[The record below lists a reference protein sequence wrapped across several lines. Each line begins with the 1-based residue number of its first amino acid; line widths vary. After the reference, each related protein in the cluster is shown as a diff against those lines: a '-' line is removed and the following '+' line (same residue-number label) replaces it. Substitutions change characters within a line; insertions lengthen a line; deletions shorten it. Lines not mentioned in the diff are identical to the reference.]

1 MGDFKLSSRPE
12 ITNSNSQDLIHI
24 SRHGTSY
31 KSKISALG
39 IPAATTI
46 LQGNQVIFGGVSYK
60 GVALGYRAWATS
72 YIINQVNY
80 TVNLAADIDL
90 DTGGANDRWDLF
102 IVRLVNGVPEI
113 AVVKGVED
121 GNVIKPTLDPLTE
134 VEIGARIVAASETV
148 DGTTILDLMYK
159 ENAGD
164 PTEWNATTTI
174 AGSNYDDTTNPYIG
188 TKSINVPAVSSLGD
202 FFEFTTPTPIA
213 LTSNG
218 FFVFALRGN
227 GETPTIDPSI
237 TISLIDSASGELT
250 TYQLL
255 TSNASEQGGV
265 EASSG
270 NSLTPTIA
278 NTDWQ
283 VFQIKISDFGVNGNL
298 TQIDK
303 IKMSLRGTPSYNI
316 DNINFQSGIN
326 QPIVNATGIP
336 FKVVLSPDRVKNWG
350 TNKVQVIPSA
360 GPGRV
365 QVIDAAVIQLDYQT
379 EAYAAQTFN
388 LEYGA
393 GSGVFIFE
401 PATNLISQAS
411 YQLIKMIDPLLAAA
425 TLVPNEGIYAV
436 GIDSATGDSPV
447 TIQGTYSIFEI

>member
-1 MGDFKLSSRPE
+1 
-12 ITNSNSQDLIHI
+12 
-24 SRHGTSY
+24 
-31 KSKISALG
+31 
-39 IPAATTI
+39 
-46 LQGNQVIFGGVSYK
+46 
-60 GVALGYRAWATS
+60 
-72 YIINQVNY
+72 
-80 TVNLAADIDL
+80 
-90 DTGGANDRWDLF
+90 
-102 IVRLVNGVPEI
+102 
-113 AVVKGVED
+113 
-121 GNVIKPTLDPLTE
+121 
-134 VEIGARIVAASETV
+134 
-148 DGTTILDLMYK
+148 
-159 ENAGD
+159 
-164 PTEWNATTTI
+164 
-174 AGSNYDDTTNPYIG
+174 
-188 TKSINVPAVSSLGD
+188 
-202 FFEFTTPTPIA
+202 
-213 LTSNG
+213 
-218 FFVFALRGN
+218 
-227 GETPTIDPSI
+227 
-237 TISLIDSASGELT
+237 
-250 TYQLL
+250 
-255 TSNASEQGGV
+255 
-265 EASSG
+265 